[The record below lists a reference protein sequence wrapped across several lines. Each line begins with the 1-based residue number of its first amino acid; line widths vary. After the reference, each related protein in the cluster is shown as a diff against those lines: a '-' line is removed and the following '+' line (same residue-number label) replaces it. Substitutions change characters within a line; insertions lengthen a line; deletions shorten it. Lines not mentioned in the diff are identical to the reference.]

1 MRFSVFDALGLFAIS
16 IIGVF
21 DIIGIFGDELRP
33 ALRQSLVC
41 GMFHRPL
48 GSLAEPPYADDD
60 GRNNDHGRN
69 NRNNHIR
76 IHDSSLKSATD
87 TLLST
92 ITRLDRSPTPPY
104 PLSITPPTPYPTCPI
119 HQKRTTMASQ
129 TTRA

>member
-16 IIGVF
+16 ITGVF
-21 DIIGIFGDELRP
+21 GIIGIFGDELRP

-41 GMFHRPL
+41 GMFHRTL

-87 TLLST
+87 T
-92 ITRLDRSPTPPY
+92 PAPPRG
-104 PLSITPPTPYPTCPI
+104 
-119 HQKRTTMASQ
+119 RTTNVRFARGIRCSAMQGIDNAIFDFDISGNVFINHEE
-129 TTRA
+129 